1 MCVESHSRQ
10 ITLFKSKGG
19 CCSVTSVVGAD
30 RLCAIAEELV
40 VPGAAC
46 IGGKEDA
53 ENTMKNLLSR
63 AFFH

>member
-1 MCVESHSRQ
+1 M
-10 ITLFKSKGG
+10 LFKSKGG
-19 CCSVTSVVGAD
+19 CCSATSVFGAN

-46 IGGKEDA
+46 IGGKEDV

-63 AFFH
+63 VFFY